1 MTERVLPSPIECAS
15 TQPCSMP
22 RQKYD
27 QSSTPSEERGVAEA
41 AATTIVMVAAIYVLS
56 KKEAFA
62 PKRASH
68 QLRIRVNNDI
78 QYDEAFY
85 PIFEEFAD
93 ATELISVES
102 IQAGMMTELRWG
114 ILLKTGVEISDF
126 MEKLQVASGNNR
138 VILTSTQR
146 SFDR

>member
-1 MTERVLPSPIECAS
+1 MG
-15 TQPCSMP
+15 
-22 RQKYD
+22 
-27 QSSTPSEERGVAEA
+27 SE
-41 AATTIVMVAAIYVLS
+41 MC
-56 KKEAFA
+56 
-62 PKRASH
+62 
-68 QLRIRVNNDI
+68 IRDSNDI
-78 QYDEAFY
+78 QYDKAFY

-114 ILLKTGVEISDF
+114 ILLKTGVEITDF